1 MNRMAALHTTL
12 QSVSRKRN
20 KGGNSSAAD
29 EGESKKAQ
37 RKNASDSSSITTTDT
52 TARKTDA
59 IVSGD
64 DSGGTVDASDTHGA
78 ALALQKA
85 LDGLAGSD
93 LDLDSGEDGS
103 DMSEDDEDD
112 EDDEAALAP
121 VVEPLKSEAEVE
133 AEDSVE
139 KGRHR
144 VAAATALVEVRTTL
158 FAAAANGGVGRAAFA
173 KAVDRVCQA
182 VARNDQPG
190 WEGGIVRRAASNL
203 QSLAKGASL
212 RPLSAHSMVRAA
224 IAIDTLYF
232 QAYYAQVASRA
243 TAADVA
249 DVDNEDGGSAALPAP
264 DEFFKTTLPP
274 AAARRRLRAK
284 FIAGVKAHSTEAAA
298 SFAQTWGMIL
308 ENDKSG
314 AAAGSWRKL
323 RTPNPLLVL
332 ARLRFDEG
340 LLLWWATGLDQR
352 VPCDVADA
360 RQAAADESKFSTA
373 AAGEARLDGFRS
385 EGPRAAPRTA
395 TLLARWRDSARDWL
409 AHLYAYAVPNDRALA
424 VLAELGPLVDMGAG
438 TGYWAHLLAQRGVD
452 VRAYDVLPP
461 TPAEKAIVEEERGG
475 NAYHGYAPAFHPVQQ
490 GHSRMLG
497 KEELSQRALLLC
509 YPPPDSEMAQ
519 QCVYNYRGDTMVYVG
534 EWQGATATAAFE
546 RALVRRFQL
555 TRTVPLPCFDNQ
567 ACAMTVWKRRP
578 EVLDAEQVP
587 RLQWLGPLAKA
598 VGAGLTGGGLAAD
611 GVALGYR
618 CRFCREVV
626 LPARLATAAQLGTHR
641 AIHALRHIVLKNEAV
656 LQHPGATD
664 APSQAA
670 WVPLDETELVDSG
683 PTATLSSPLP
693 AAHDTPSETTRGPT
707 ADGPK
712 ADGPTADGPT
722 ADGAP
727 SKRAKRATPA
737 SSGEPM
743 VIDEDIQ
750 ALLAAPVVSGQLQPL
765 SRPQPG
771 PAGAK
776 IRPGRINR
784 SASRRERKK
793 AAREAGEAIKAARK
807 AGAAK

>member
-1 MNRMAALHTTL
+1 MSRMAALHTTL
-12 QSVSRKRN
+12 QSVGRKRS
-20 KGGNSSAAD
+20 KRGDGSTTVG
-29 EGESKKAQ
+29 EGEKKAAQ
-37 RKNASDSSSITTTDT
+37 GAHLLQTDSPA
-52 TARKTDA
+52 ARKTEA
-59 IVSGD
+59 IVST
-64 DSGGTVDASDTHGA
+64 GGAVDASGTPA
-78 ALALQKA
+78 AAAALQKA

-93 LDLDSGEDGS
+93 LDLGSDDSGSGSDS
-103 DMSEDDEDD
+103 DMSEDE
-112 EDDEAALAP
+112 DEAALAP

-133 AEDSVE
+133 AKDSVE

-144 VAAATALVEVRTTL
+144 VAAATALVEVRTAL

-203 QSLAKGASL
+203 QSLAKGAPL

-274 AAARRRLRAK
+274 AAARRRLRAE
-284 FIAGVKAHSTEAAA
+284 FITGVKAHSAEAAA

-360 RQAAADESKFSTA
+360 RQAATDESKFSTA

-385 EGPRAAPRTA
+385 EGPRAAPRAA

-424 VLAELGPLVDMGAG
+424 VLAELGSLVDMGAG

-519 QCVYNYRGDTMVYVG
+519 QCIYSYRGDTVVYVG
-534 EWQGATATAAFE
+534 EWQGVTANAAFE

-578 EVLDAEQVP
+578 EALDAEQVP

-598 VGAGLTGGGLAAD
+598 VGASLTGAGLAAD

-618 CRFCREVV
+618 CRFCRDVV

-670 WVPLDETELVDSG
+670 WVPLDETELIDSG
-683 PTATLSSPLP
+683 PTATPAIPSPT
-693 AAHDTPSETTRGPT
+693 AHDTPPETNRGVTTDGTATAAGGATAGGAT
-707 ADGPK
+707 ADG
-712 ADGPTADGPT
+712 AT

-727 SKRAKRATPA
+727 SKRAKRA
-737 SSGEPM
+737 SSADQPP
-743 VIDEDIQ
+743 VTDEDIQ

-765 SRPQPG
+765 SRPQAAK
-771 PAGAK
+771 AGAK
-776 IRPGRINR
+776 VRPGRINR
-784 SASRRERKK
+784 SAMRRERKK

-807 AGAAK
+807 AGGAK